1 MEFARERFGAE
12 TEVIPLAGDASTR
25 AYYRVVPADGES
37 HVVAA
42 YSAAFDP
49 AGFPFLEATELFKI
63 SGIPVPDVLATDGSR
78 GLILLKDLGDRSLQ
92 DAVLGA
98 AAAKEDVPEALY
110 TQAVELIARLQGDG
124 TPLVSDSIHAGREA
138 LDAERF
144 RFELSY
150 FYDNLVLGLRQ
161 RTPGVER
168 RREVNEALDSLCTD
182 LDGEPRVLCHRD
194 FHSRNLMVGSEG
206 VMSCVDHQDARLGP
220 DTYDLVSLLR
230 DPYVELP
237 EDRVAKM
244 IDHYR
249 AAAGTTETLLHFRQR
264 FDRMAVQRTLKAAGT
279 YAGQMVL
286 HQRDSYLRYLPRALE
301 LARRSLER
309 CPDLE
314 KLHRSLGELV
324 PELGPQPD
332 RAIRKPGTSNSG
344 TEQ

>member
-1 MEFARERFGAE
+1 
-12 TEVIPLAGDASTR
+12 
-25 AYYRVVPADGES
+25 
-37 HVVAA
+37 
-42 YSAAFDP
+42 
-49 AGFPFLEATELFKI
+49 
-63 SGIPVPDVLATDGSR
+63 
-78 GLILLKDLGDRSLQ
+78 
-92 DAVLGA
+92 
-98 AAAKEDVPEALY
+98 
-110 TQAVELIARLQGDG
+110 
-124 TPLVSDSIHAGREA
+124 
-138 LDAERF
+138 
-144 RFELSY
+144 
-150 FYDNLVLGLRQ
+150 
-161 RTPGVER
+161 VER
-168 RREVNEALDSLCTD
+168 RRDVNEALDSLCAD

-206 VMSCVDHQDARLGP
+206 ELSCVDHQDARLGP

-314 KLHRSLGELV
+314 KLHRSLGALV

-332 RAIRKPGTSNSG
+332 RAIRKPGTSSSG

>member
-1 MEFARERFGAE
+1 MEYARERFGPE
-12 TEVIPLAGDASTR
+12 TAVIALAGDASTR
-25 AYYRVVPADGES
+25 AYYRAVPAEGES

-49 AGFPFLEATELFKI
+49 AGFPFLEATALLQAC
-63 SGIPVPDVLATDGSR
+63 GVPVPDVLGTDGPR
-78 GLILLKDLGDRSLQ
+78 GLILLEDLGDRSLQ
-92 DAVLGA
+92 DAAQGA
-98 AAAKEDVPEALY
+98 PGTKEDAAEMLY
-110 TQAVELIARLQGDG
+110 TQAVEIIARLQGEG
-124 TPLVSDSIHAGREA
+124 TPRVSDRIHAGREA

-144 RFELSY
+144 RFELGY
-150 FYDNLVLGLRQ
+150 FFDNLVLGLRQ
-161 RTPGVER
+161 RTPGVAR
-168 RREVNEALDSLCTD
+168 RREINEAMDALCAD

-194 FHSRNLMVGSEG
+194 FHSRNIMVGSDDEL
-206 VMSCVDHQDARLGP
+206 SCVDHQDARLGP

-230 DPYVELP
+230 DPYVDLP
-237 EDRVAKM
+237 EDRVTRM

-249 AAAGTTETLLHFRQR
+249 AATGTTETLLHFRQR

-314 KLHRSLGELV
+314 RLHRSLGELV
-324 PELGPQPD
+324 PELGSRD
-332 RAIRKPGTSNSG
+332 
-344 TEQ
+344 